1 MVMEGAAMGDASV
14 PPLRSAPTRAGPAM
28 ARVGPVDSDPQPPD
42 RPVDLTADD
51 PLAALQRWV
60 ADGQVDEAARARSR
74 RRWLENIAT
83 EEATLGGVLLDL
95 AERGRP
101 VIVRTLAGHRVTGPI
116 IAVGA
121 DFIGIRDPRLG
132 DTLMPTTRIATVQ
145 PAPGDDLPAG
155 DRRHDVVLAFGDAL
169 MELAAERPEVM
180 VGVGDETLRGELRTA
195 SSEVVTL
202 VIADERREP
211 ISIALTAIDHV
222 VVRFSLTTSLS
233 FDEIAADAPG
243 IDTRRSGRRR
253 GTG

>member
-1 MVMEGAAMGDASV
+1 MGDTSV
-14 PPLRSAPTRAGPAM
+14 PPLRSAPTRADPTV

-42 RPVDLTADD
+42 RPVDLTSDD

-74 RRWLENIAT
+74 RRWLENAAT

-95 AERGRP
+95 AERRRP
-101 VIVRTLAGHRVTGPI
+101 VTVRTLAGHRITGPI

-121 DFIGIRDPRLG
+121 DFIAVADARLG

-155 DRRHDVVLAFGDAL
+155 DRRHDVVLTFGDAL

-180 VGVGDETLRGELRTA
+180 VGVGDEALRGELRTA
-195 SSEVVTL
+195 STEVVTL

-211 ISIALTAIDHV
+211 ISIALAAIGNV
-222 VVRFSLTTSLS
+222 VVRS
-233 FDEIAADAPG
+233 
-243 IDTRRSGRRR
+243 R
-253 GTG
+253 

>member
-14 PPLRSAPTRAGPAM
+14 PPPRSAPTRADPTV
-28 ARVGPVDSDPQPPD
+28 ARVGPVNSDPQPPD

-74 RRWLENIAT
+74 RRWLENAAT

-95 AERGRP
+95 AERRRP
-101 VIVRTLAGHRVTGPI
+101 VIVRTLAGHRVAGPI

-121 DFIGIRDPRLG
+121 DFVGVADARLG
-132 DTLMPTTRIATVQ
+132 DTLMPTARIATVQ

-155 DRRHDVVLAFGDAL
+155 DRRHDVVLAFGNAL
-169 MELAAERPEVM
+169 TELAAERPEVM

-195 SSEVVTL
+195 STEVVTL

-222 VVRFSLTTSLS
+222 VVRS
-233 FDEIAADAPG
+233 
-243 IDTRRSGRRR
+243 R
-253 GTG
+253 

>member
-14 PPLRSAPTRAGPAM
+14 PPPRSAPTRADPTV
-28 ARVGPVDSDPQPPD
+28 ARVGPVNSYPQPPD
-42 RPVDLTADD
+42 RPVDLTAGD

-60 ADGQVDEAARARSR
+60 ADGRVDEAARARSR
-74 RRWLENIAT
+74 RRWLENAAT

-95 AERGRP
+95 AERRRP
-101 VIVRTLAGHRVTGPI
+101 VTVRTLVGHRITGPI

-121 DFIGIRDPRLG
+121 DFIAVADARLG

-155 DRRHDVVLAFGDAL
+155 DRRHDVVLTFGDAL

-195 SSEVVTL
+195 STEVVTL

-211 ISIALTAIDHV
+211 ISIALAAIDHV
-222 VVRFSLTTSLS
+222 VVRS
-233 FDEIAADAPG
+233 
-243 IDTRRSGRRR
+243 R
-253 GTG
+253 

>member
-14 PPLRSAPTRAGPAM
+14 PPLRSAPTRADPTV
-28 ARVGPVDSDPQPPD
+28 ARVGPVNSDPQPPD
-42 RPVDLTADD
+42 RPVDLTAGD

-74 RRWLENIAT
+74 RRWLENAAT

-95 AERGRP
+95 AERRRP
-101 VIVRTLAGHRVTGPI
+101 VTVRTLVGHRITGPI

-121 DFIGIRDPRLG
+121 DFIAVADARLG

-155 DRRHDVVLAFGDAL
+155 DRRHDVVLTFGDAL

-195 SSEVVTL
+195 STEVVTL

-211 ISIALTAIDHV
+211 ISIALAAIDHV
-222 VVRFSLTTSLS
+222 VVRS
-233 FDEIAADAPG
+233 
-243 IDTRRSGRRR
+243 R
-253 GTG
+253 

>member
-14 PPLRSAPTRAGPAM
+14 PPLRSAPTRADPTV
-28 ARVGPVDSDPQPPD
+28 ARVGPVNSDPQPPD

-51 PLAALQRWV
+51 PLRALQRWV

-74 RRWLENIAT
+74 RRWLENAAT
-83 EEATLGGVLLDL
+83 RAATLGGVLLDL
-95 AERGRP
+95 AERRRP
-101 VIVRTLAGHRVTGPI
+101 VIVRTLAGHRVAGPI

-121 DFIGIRDPRLG
+121 DFVGVADARLG

-145 PAPGDDLPAG
+145 PAPSDDLPAG

-195 SSEVVTL
+195 STEVVTL

-222 VVRFSLTTSLS
+222 VVRS
-233 FDEIAADAPG
+233 
-243 IDTRRSGRRR
+243 R
-253 GTG
+253 

>member
-14 PPLRSAPTRAGPAM
+14 PPLRSAPTRADPTV
-28 ARVGPVDSDPQPPD
+28 ARVGPVNSDPQPPD

-51 PLAALQRWV
+51 PLRALQRWV

-74 RRWLENIAT
+74 RRWLENAAT
-83 EEATLGGVLLDL
+83 RAATLGGVLLDL
-95 AERGRP
+95 AERRRP
-101 VIVRTLAGHRVTGPI
+101 VIVRTLAGHRVAGPI

-121 DFIGIRDPRLG
+121 DFVGVADARLG

-145 PAPGDDLPAG
+145 PAPSDDLPAG

-195 SSEVVTL
+195 STEVVTL

-222 VVRFSLTTSLS
+222 AVRS
-233 FDEIAADAPG
+233 
-243 IDTRRSGRRR
+243 R
-253 GTG
+253 

>member
-14 PPLRSAPTRAGPAM
+14 PPLRSAPTRADPTV
-28 ARVGPVDSDPQPPD
+28 ARVGPVNSEPQPPD
-42 RPVDLTADD
+42 CPVDLTADD

-74 RRWLENIAT
+74 RRWLESAAT

-95 AERGRP
+95 AERRRP
-101 VIVRTLAGHRVTGPI
+101 VIVRTLAGHRV
-116 IAVGA
+116 AVGA
-121 DFIGIRDPRLG
+121 DFVGVADARLG

-169 MELAAERPEVM
+169 MELAAERPDVM

-195 SSEVVTL
+195 STEVVTL

-222 VVRFSLTTSLS
+222 VVRS
-233 FDEIAADAPG
+233 
-243 IDTRRSGRRR
+243 R
-253 GTG
+253 

>member
-14 PPLRSAPTRAGPAM
+14 PPPRSAPTRAGPTM
-28 ARVGPVDSDPQPPD
+28 ARVGPVNSEPQPPD
-42 RPVDLTADD
+42 CPVDLSADD

-74 RRWLENIAT
+74 RRWLENAAT

-95 AERGRP
+95 AERRRP
-101 VIVRTLAGHRVTGPI
+101 VIVRTLAGHRV
-116 IAVGA
+116 AVGA
-121 DFIGIRDPRLG
+121 DFVGVADARLG

-169 MELAAERPEVM
+169 TELAAERPDVM

-195 SSEVVTL
+195 STEVVTL

-222 VVRFSLTTSLS
+222 VVRS
-233 FDEIAADAPG
+233 
-243 IDTRRSGRRR
+243 R
-253 GTG
+253 

>member
-14 PPLRSAPTRAGPAM
+14 PPPRSAPTRADPTV
-28 ARVGPVDSDPQPPD
+28 ARVGPVNSDPQPPD

-74 RRWLENIAT
+74 RRWLENAAT

-95 AERGRP
+95 AERRRP
-101 VIVRTLAGHRVTGPI
+101 VIVRTLAGHRVAGSI

-121 DFIGIRDPRLG
+121 DFVGVADARLG

-145 PAPGDDLPAG
+145 PAPGEDLPAG

-169 MELAAERPEVM
+169 TELAAERPEVM

-222 VVRFSLTTSLS
+222 VVRS
-233 FDEIAADAPG
+233 
-243 IDTRRSGRRR
+243 R
-253 GTG
+253 

>member
-1 MVMEGAAMGDASV
+1 MGDASV
-14 PPLRSAPTRAGPAM
+14 PPLRRAPTGAGATV

-42 RPVDLTADD
+42 RPVDLTSDD

-74 RRWLENIAT
+74 RRWLEKAAI

-116 IAVGA
+116 IAFGA
-121 DFIGIRDPRLG
+121 DFVGVRDPCLG
-132 DTLMPTTRIATVQ
+132 DTLVPTTRIATVQ

-169 MELAAERPEVM
+169 MELAAE
-180 VGVGDETLRGELRTA
+180 
-195 SSEVVTL
+195 
-202 VIADERREP
+202 
-211 ISIALTAIDHV
+211 
-222 VVRFSLTTSLS
+222 
-233 FDEIAADAPG
+233 
-243 IDTRRSGRRR
+243 
-253 GTG
+253 

>member
-1 MVMEGAAMGDASV
+1 MEGAAMGDASV
-14 PPLRSAPTRAGPAM
+14 PPLRSAPTRADPTV
-28 ARVGPVDSDPQPPD
+28 ARVGPVNSEPQPPD
-42 RPVDLTADD
+42 CPVDLTADD
-51 PLAALQRWV
+51 PLAALQRWI

-74 RRWLENIAT
+74 RRWLENAAT

-95 AERGRP
+95 AERRRP
-101 VIVRTLAGHRVTGPI
+101 VIVRTLAGHRVAGPI

-121 DFIGIRDPRLG
+121 DFVGVADARLG

-222 VVRFSLTTSLS
+222 VVRS
-233 FDEIAADAPG
+233 
-243 IDTRRSGRRR
+243 R
-253 GTG
+253 

>member
-1 MVMEGAAMGDASV
+1 MEGAAMGDASV
-14 PPLRSAPTRAGPAM
+14 PPPRSAPTRADPTV
-28 ARVGPVDSDPQPPD
+28 ARVGPVNSDPQPPD
-42 RPVDLTADD
+42 RPVDLTAGD

-74 RRWLENIAT
+74 RRWLENAAT

-95 AERGRP
+95 AERRRP
-101 VIVRTLAGHRVTGPI
+101 VTVRTLVGHHITGPI

-121 DFIGIRDPRLG
+121 DFIAVADARLG

-155 DRRHDVVLAFGDAL
+155 DRRHDVVLTFGDAL

-195 SSEVVTL
+195 STEVVTL

-211 ISIALTAIDHV
+211 ISIALAAIDHV
-222 VVRFSLTTSLS
+222 VVRS
-233 FDEIAADAPG
+233 
-243 IDTRRSGRRR
+243 R
-253 GTG
+253 

>member
-14 PPLRSAPTRAGPAM
+14 PPLRRAPTGAGATV

-42 RPVDLTADD
+42 RPVDLTSDD

-60 ADGQVDEAARARSR
+60 TDGQVDEAARARSR
-74 RRWLENIAT
+74 RRWLEKAAT
-83 EEATLGGVLLDL
+83 EKATLGGVFLDL

-121 DFIGIRDPRLG
+121 DFVGVRDPRLG

-169 MELAAERPEVM
+169 MELAAERPDVM
-180 VGVGDETLRGELRTA
+180 VGAGDENLRGELRTA
-195 SSEVVTL
+195 STEVVTL
-202 VIADERREP
+202 AIADERREP
-211 ISIALTAIDHV
+211 ISIALAAIDHV
-222 VVRFSLTTSLS
+222 VVR
-233 FDEIAADAPG
+233 A
-243 IDTRRSGRRR
+243 R
-253 GTG
+253 

>member
-1 MVMEGAAMGDASV
+1 MEGVAMGDASV
-14 PPLRSAPTRAGPAM
+14 PPPRSAPTRADPTV
-28 ARVGPVDSDPQPPD
+28 ARVGPVNSDPQPPD
-42 RPVDLTADD
+42 RPVDLTAGD

-74 RRWLENIAT
+74 RRWLEKAAI

-101 VIVRTLAGHRVTGPI
+101 VTVRTLVGHRITGPI

-121 DFIGIRDPRLG
+121 DFIAVADARLG

-155 DRRHDVVLAFGDAL
+155 DRRHDVVLAFGGAL
-169 MELAAERPEVM
+169 MKLAAERPEVM
-180 VGVGDETLRGELRTA
+180 VGVGGETLRGELRTA
-195 SSEVVTL
+195 STEVVTL

-211 ISIALTAIDHV
+211 ISIALAAIDHV
-222 VVRFSLTTSLS
+222 VVRS
-233 FDEIAADAPG
+233 
-243 IDTRRSGRRR
+243 R
-253 GTG
+253 

>member
-14 PPLRSAPTRAGPAM
+14 PPPRSAPTRADPTV
-28 ARVGPVDSDPQPPD
+28 ARVGPVNSDPQPPD
-42 RPVDLTADD
+42 RPVDLTAGD

-74 RRWLENIAT
+74 RRWLENAAT

-95 AERGRP
+95 AERRRP
-101 VIVRTLAGHRVTGPI
+101 VTVRTLVGHRITGPI

-121 DFIGIRDPRLG
+121 DFIAVADARLG

-195 SSEVVTL
+195 STEVVTL

-211 ISIALTAIDHV
+211 ISIALAAIDHV
-222 VVRFSLTTSLS
+222 VVRS
-233 FDEIAADAPG
+233 
-243 IDTRRSGRRR
+243 R
-253 GTG
+253 

>member
-1 MVMEGAAMGDASV
+1 MEGAAMGDASV
-14 PPLRSAPTRAGPAM
+14 PPPRSAPTRADPTV
-28 ARVGPVDSDPQPPD
+28 ARVGPVNSDPQPPD

-74 RRWLENIAT
+74 RRWLENAAT

-95 AERGRP
+95 AERRRP
-101 VIVRTLAGHRVTGPI
+101 VTVRTLAGHRITGPI

-121 DFIGIRDPRLG
+121 DFIAVADARLG
-132 DTLMPTTRIATVQ
+132 DTLMPTTHIATVQ

-155 DRRHDVVLAFGDAL
+155 DRRHDVVLTFGDAL

-195 SSEVVTL
+195 STEVVTL

-211 ISIALTAIDHV
+211 ISIALAAIDHV
-222 VVRFSLTTSLS
+222 VVRS
-233 FDEIAADAPG
+233 
-243 IDTRRSGRRR
+243 R
-253 GTG
+253 

>member
-14 PPLRSAPTRAGPAM
+14 PPPRSAPTRAEPTV
-28 ARVGPVDSDPQPPD
+28 ARVGPVNSDPQPPD

-51 PLAALQRWV
+51 PLAALQRWD

-74 RRWLENIAT
+74 RRWLENAAT
-83 EEATLGGVLLDL
+83 REATLGGVLLDL
-95 AERGRP
+95 AERRRP
-101 VIVRTLAGHRVTGPI
+101 VIVRTLAGHRVAGPI

-121 DFIGIRDPRLG
+121 DFVGVADARLG

-155 DRRHDVVLAFGDAL
+155 DRRHDVILAFGDAL
-169 MELAAERPEVM
+169 TELAAERPEVM

-195 SSEVVTL
+195 STEVVTL

-222 VVRFSLTTSLS
+222 VVRS
-233 FDEIAADAPG
+233 
-243 IDTRRSGRRR
+243 R
-253 GTG
+253 

>member
-1 MVMEGAAMGDASV
+1 MEGAAMGDASV
-14 PPLRSAPTRAGPAM
+14 PPPRSAPTRADPTV
-28 ARVGPVDSDPQPPD
+28 ARVGPVNSDPQPPD
-42 RPVDLTADD
+42 RPVDLTAGD

-60 ADGQVDEAARARSR
+60 ADGRVDEAARARSR
-74 RRWLENIAT
+74 RRWLENAAT

-95 AERGRP
+95 AERRRP
-101 VIVRTLAGHRVTGPI
+101 VTVRTLVGHRITGPI

-121 DFIGIRDPRLG
+121 DFIAVADARLG

-155 DRRHDVVLAFGDAL
+155 DRRHDVVLTFGDAL

-195 SSEVVTL
+195 STEVVTL

-211 ISIALTAIDHV
+211 ISIALAAIDHV
-222 VVRFSLTTSLS
+222 VVRSH
-233 FDEIAADAPG
+233 
-243 IDTRRSGRRR
+243 
-253 GTG
+253 

>member
-14 PPLRSAPTRAGPAM
+14 PPPRSAPTRADPTV
-28 ARVGPVDSDPQPPD
+28 ARVGPVNSDPQPPD
-42 RPVDLTADD
+42 RPVDLTAGD

-74 RRWLENIAT
+74 RRWLENAAT

-95 AERGRP
+95 AERRRP
-101 VIVRTLAGHRVTGPI
+101 VTVRTLVGHRITGPI

-121 DFIGIRDPRLG
+121 DFIAVADARLG

-155 DRRHDVVLAFGDAL
+155 DRRHDVVLTFGDAL

-195 SSEVVTL
+195 STEVVTL

-211 ISIALTAIDHV
+211 ISIALAAIDHV
-222 VVRFSLTTSLS
+222 VVRS
-233 FDEIAADAPG
+233 
-243 IDTRRSGRRR
+243 R
-253 GTG
+253 

>member
-14 PPLRSAPTRAGPAM
+14 PPLRSAPTRADPTV
-28 ARVGPVDSDPQPPD
+28 ARVGPVNSDPQPPD

-51 PLAALQRWV
+51 PLRALQRWV

-74 RRWLENIAT
+74 RRWLENAAT
-83 EEATLGGVLLDL
+83 RAATLGGVLLDL
-95 AERGRP
+95 AERRRP
-101 VIVRTLAGHRVTGPI
+101 VIVRTLAGHRVAGPI

-121 DFIGIRDPRLG
+121 DFVGVADARLG

-145 PAPGDDLPAG
+145 PAPSDDLPAG

-180 VGVGDETLRGELRTA
+180 VGIGDETLRGELRTA
-195 SSEVVTL
+195 STEVVTL

-222 VVRFSLTTSLS
+222 VVRS
-233 FDEIAADAPG
+233 
-243 IDTRRSGRRR
+243 R
-253 GTG
+253 

>member
-14 PPLRSAPTRAGPAM
+14 PPPRSAPTRADPTV
-28 ARVGPVDSDPQPPD
+28 ARVGPVNSDPQPPD
-42 RPVDLTADD
+42 RPVDLTAGD

-60 ADGQVDEAARARSR
+60 ADGRVDEAARARSR
-74 RRWLENIAT
+74 RRWLENAAT

-95 AERGRP
+95 AERRRP
-101 VIVRTLAGHRVTGPI
+101 VTVRTLVGHRITGPI

-121 DFIGIRDPRLG
+121 DFIAVADARLG

-155 DRRHDVVLAFGDAL
+155 DRRHDVVLTFRDAL

-195 SSEVVTL
+195 STEVVTL

-222 VVRFSLTTSLS
+222 VVRS
-233 FDEIAADAPG
+233 
-243 IDTRRSGRRR
+243 R
-253 GTG
+253 

>member
-14 PPLRSAPTRAGPAM
+14 PPPRSAPTRADPTV
-28 ARVGPVDSDPQPPD
+28 ARVGPVNSDPQPPD
-42 RPVDLTADD
+42 RPVDLTAGD

-74 RRWLENIAT
+74 RRWLENAAT

-95 AERGRP
+95 AERRRP
-101 VIVRTLAGHRVTGPI
+101 VTVRTLAGRRIAGPI

-121 DFIGIRDPRLG
+121 DFIAVADARLG

-155 DRRHDVVLAFGDAL
+155 DRRHDVVLTFGDAL

-195 SSEVVTL
+195 STEVVTL

-211 ISIALTAIDHV
+211 ISIALAAIDHV
-222 VVRFSLTTSLS
+222 VVRS
-233 FDEIAADAPG
+233 
-243 IDTRRSGRRR
+243 R
-253 GTG
+253 

>member
-14 PPLRSAPTRAGPAM
+14 PPLRSAPTRADPTV
-28 ARVGPVDSDPQPPD
+28 ARVGPVNSEPQPPD
-42 RPVDLTADD
+42 CPVDLTADD

-74 RRWLENIAT
+74 RRWLENAAT
-83 EEATLGGVLLDL
+83 EEATLGGVFLDL
-95 AERGRP
+95 AERRRP
-101 VIVRTLAGHRVTGPI
+101 VIVRTLAGHRVAGPI

-121 DFIGIRDPRLG
+121 DFVGVADARLG

-169 MELAAERPEVM
+169 TELAAERPDVM

-195 SSEVVTL
+195 STEVVTL

-222 VVRFSLTTSLS
+222 VVRS
-233 FDEIAADAPG
+233 
-243 IDTRRSGRRR
+243 R
-253 GTG
+253 

>member
-1 MVMEGAAMGDASV
+1 MEGAAMGDASV
-14 PPLRSAPTRAGPAM
+14 PPPRSAPTRADPTV
-28 ARVGPVDSDPQPPD
+28 ARVGPVNSDPQPPD

-74 RRWLENIAT
+74 RRWLENAAT

-95 AERGRP
+95 AERRRP
-101 VIVRTLAGHRVTGPI
+101 VTVRTLAGHRITGPI

-121 DFIGIRDPRLG
+121 DFIAVADARLG
-132 DTLMPTTRIATVQ
+132 DTLMPTTHIATVQ

-155 DRRHDVVLAFGDAL
+155 DRRHDVVLTFGDAL

-195 SSEVVTL
+195 STEVVTL

-222 VVRFSLTTSLS
+222 VVRS
-233 FDEIAADAPG
+233 
-243 IDTRRSGRRR
+243 R
-253 GTG
+253 

>member
-1 MVMEGAAMGDASV
+1 MNSE
-14 PPLRSAPTRAGPAM
+14 
-28 ARVGPVDSDPQPPD
+28 PQPPD

-74 RRWLENIAT
+74 RRWLENAAT

-95 AERGRP
+95 AERRRP
-101 VIVRTLAGHRVTGPI
+101 VIVRTLAGHRVAGPI

-121 DFIGIRDPRLG
+121 DF
-132 DTLMPTTRIATVQ
+132 
-145 PAPGDDLPAG
+145 
-155 DRRHDVVLAFGDAL
+155 VLAFGDAL

-222 VVRFSLTTSLS
+222 VVRS
-233 FDEIAADAPG
+233 
-243 IDTRRSGRRR
+243 R
-253 GTG
+253 

>member
-14 PPLRSAPTRAGPAM
+14 PPLRSAPTRADPTV
-28 ARVGPVDSDPQPPD
+28 ARVAPVNSDPQPPD

-74 RRWLENIAT
+74 RRWLENAAT
-83 EEATLGGVLLDL
+83 RAATLGGVLLDL
-95 AERGRP
+95 AERRRP
-101 VIVRTLAGHRVTGPI
+101 VIVRTLAGHRVAGPI

-121 DFIGIRDPRLG
+121 DFVGVADARLG

-145 PAPGDDLPAG
+145 PAPSDDLPAG

-195 SSEVVTL
+195 STEVVTL

-222 VVRFSLTTSLS
+222 VVRS
-233 FDEIAADAPG
+233 
-243 IDTRRSGRRR
+243 R
-253 GTG
+253 

>member
-14 PPLRSAPTRAGPAM
+14 PPPRSAPTRAGPTM
-28 ARVGPVDSDPQPPD
+28 ARVGPVNSEPQPPD
-42 RPVDLTADD
+42 CPVDLTADD

-74 RRWLENIAT
+74 RRWLENAAT

-95 AERGRP
+95 AERRRP
-101 VIVRTLAGHRVTGPI
+101 VIVRTLAGHRVAGPI
-116 IAVGA
+116 TAVGA
-121 DFIGIRDPRLG
+121 DFVGVADARLG
-132 DTLMPTTRIATVQ
+132 DTLMPTTRIATMQ

-169 MELAAERPEVM
+169 MELAAERPDVM

-195 SSEVVTL
+195 STEVVTL
-202 VIADERREP
+202 VITDERREP

-222 VVRFSLTTSLS
+222 VVRS
-233 FDEIAADAPG
+233 
-243 IDTRRSGRRR
+243 R
-253 GTG
+253 